1 MPRSGDTS
9 AGSGRRNP
17 MSDFRAIQGVSTTLK
32 ALIEDRCQNKIKVTI
47 APPDVSIDGID
58 GTRVNLFLYRVTE
71 NGSLKNQEIPGV
83 GYPRDYGHPPLSLD
97 LHYLLTVLGI
107 NDSDESTAQQILGDV
122 MRVLHDYSVITDSLL
137 KRQSEDRILDASLQ
151 GQFEKIKITQAPISL
166 EDITKIWTS
175 LTKPYRLS
183 VAYNVNVVQIE
194 SRLERPIKRL
204 VGEPPLK
211 GPKVYAVPFTS
222 PRIKEIRVIRKDDKS
237 RTERWIPFASIGDT
251 IVIIGFNFQGETPV
265 RTILGPDGGNVA
277 IKNLTDER
285 IEVVIPDII
294 VDEKDVEHRLQPGP
308 NTVEV
313 VRDIKMGEPPVD
325 HIGMRSNQAPFML
338 VPGIDKITPPN
349 INAFRQTLKIEGSR
363 LYNAKKESVTLIGS
377 TRIETYSTRE
387 EKVLEFELP
396 DGLEKGDQTVRV
408 RVNGAEN
415 IDKYI
420 KIT

>member
-1 MPRSGDTS
+1 
-9 AGSGRRNP
+9 

-107 NDSDESTAQQILGDV
+107 NDSDESIAQQVLGDV

-137 KRQSEDRILDASLQ
+137 KRQLEDRILDASLQ
-151 GQFEKIKITQAPISL
+151 GQFEKIKISQSPMSL
-166 EDITKIWTS
+166 EDITKIWTA

-194 SRLERPIKRL
+194 SRMERPIKRL

-211 GPKVYAVPFTS
+211 GPRVHAVPFTS
-222 PRIKEIRVIRKDDKS
+222 PRIEEIRVIRKDDQD

-251 IVIIGFNFQGETPV
+251 LVLIGYNFLGEKPV
-265 RTILGPDGGNVA
+265 RTILGPDGGTVA
-277 IKNLTDER
+277 IKNSTDER
-285 IEVVIPDII
+285 IELVVPDII
-294 VDEKDVEHRLQPGP
+294 VDEKNVEHRLQPGP

-313 VRDIKMGEPPVD
+313 VRDIEMDIEMGKPPVD
-325 HIGMRSNQAPFML
+325 HIGFRSNQAPFML
-338 VPGIDKITPPN
+338 VPGIDKITPSD
-349 INAFRQTLKIEGSR
+349 INAVPQTLKIEGSR
-363 LYNAKKESVTLIGS
+363 LYNAKKESMALIGS
-377 TRIETYSTRE
+377 TRIETYSMRE
-387 EKVLEFELP
+387 ENVLLFDLP
-396 DGLEKGDQTVRV
+396 AGLEKGDNAVRV

-420 KIT
+420 KIP